1 MVNIRVSINGITGQ
15 SPYDVYVCQT
25 NISDCVYINTINE
38 TSYSF
43 DIPKPL
49 DNQFNYVIKVID
61 DNGIILTG
69 TSVVYIPPT
78 PSPSVTRTPTKTPTP
93 TRTPTVTPTNTV
105 TPSITPTNTITPTI
119 TPTNTITPTIT
130 PTRTVTPTI
139 TPTRTVTPTITPT
152 NTVTPSITPT
162 NTVTP
167 TNTITPTITPT
178 RTVTPTITPSP
189 SPAGIPTLS
198 TTAISSI
205 GTTSAVSGGSGISD
219 NRSTITSKGVVWST
233 STNPTIDLATK
244 TNDGSGTGNFTSNIS
259 GLSSGVLYYVRA
271 YATNAMGTGY
281 GNQVTFTTDA
291 PPTVS
296 ISNLSVSPKDSYNP
310 NSVYGSGYVA
320 SSGDEVLTA
329 LSVMYAT
336 YIPTTD
342 SYEKIDYPTIP
353 QYSGSFS
360 FGNNTFTQG
369 ATYYV
374 RAFAANAIGGAYSNV
389 ESITIPYQIPVVTIN
404 SIVRNNST
412 TVTIVYTISGDIGSI
427 QGSGVAFSF
436 ITFNPSCG
444 GGDTQCYANSSPV
457 IGQQTIVI
465 TTSVGGSIAAYGI
478 NQDGVYG
485 YSAVGSV
492 PS

>member
-93 TRTPTVTPTNTV
+93 TRTPTVTPTNT
-105 TPSITPTNTITPTI
+105 ITPTN
-119 TPTNTITPTIT
+119 
-130 PTRTVTPTI
+130 
-139 TPTRTVTPTITPT
+139 
-152 NTVTPSITPT
+152 TPT

-167 TNTITPTITPT
+167 TNTPTNTITPSITPT
-178 RTVTPTITPSP
+178 RTVTPTLTPTNTLTPTTTITPTNTP
-189 SPAGIPTLS
+189 TRTVTPTVTPTTTITPTTSPAGIPTLS

-205 GTTSAVSGGSGISD
+205 GTTSALSGGSGISD

-233 STNPTIDLATK
+233 SANPTIDLATK

-259 GLSSGVLYYVRA
+259 GLTSGVLYYVRA
-271 YATNAMGTGY
+271 YATSTMGTGY
-281 GNQVTFTTDA
+281 GNQVAFTTDA
-291 PPTVS
+291 APTVS
-296 ISNLSVSPKDSYNP
+296 ISNLSVNPKDPNNP
-310 NSVYGSGYVA
+310 NIVYGSGYVA
-320 SSGDEVLTA
+320 SSGDEVLTN
-329 LSVMYAT
+329 LTVMFAT

-342 SYEKIDYPTIP
+342 NYEKITYPTTRP
-353 QYSGSFS
+353 QYSGSFD
-360 FGNNTFTQG
+360 FGANTFTQG

-374 RAFAANAIGGAYSNV
+374 RAYAINAIGSSYSNV

-412 TVTIVYTISGDIGSI
+412 TVTIVYTVSGDIGSI
-427 QGSGVAFSF
+427 QGSGVAFTF
-436 ITFNPSCG
+436 ITTDARCG
-444 GGDTQCYANSSPV
+444 ISGVQCYANSSPV

-465 TTSVGGSIAAYGI
+465 TTSVGGYIAAYGI